1 MRKMSF
7 LLAAILLSSTVGLSS
22 AKAQDFG
29 QYQKM
34 SFIRNGR
41 TLPYRILYPKGYQ
54 KDKKYPLLVFLH
66 GSGERGNDNAAQLLH
81 GGFVFLQDSIRKN
94 YPAIVIFPQC
104 PADSSWSFIEF
115 KFDPALRK
123 NILVGPFQQE
133 PTEPAR
139 WVKELTDSL
148 VGTGVVDE
156 KRIYIEGLSMGG
168 FGVFDMLERYPDYF
182 AAAIPICGGGDTTMA
197 NRFAGKTPVRI
208 FHGGADP
215 IVAVE
220 SSRRYYHAL
229 KRLGADVDYTEYPGV
244 GHNSWDNVFVERDL
258 LHWLFSNKKE

>member
-1 MRKMSF
+1 MRKLS
-7 LLAAILLSSTVGLSS
+7 LLLFAIILLSS
-22 AKAQDFG
+22 ARAQDFS
-29 QYQKM
+29 QYQKKE
-34 SFIRNGR
+34 FVRDGK
-41 TLPYRILYPKGYQ
+41 TLSYRILYPKAYQ
-54 KDKKYPLLVFLH
+54 KDKKYPLLMFLH
-66 GSGERGNDNAAQLLH
+66 GSGERGSDNTAQLLH
-81 GGFVFLQDSIRKN
+81 GGFLFLQDSMRKY

-104 PADSSWSFIEF
+104 PADSSWAYLEF
-115 KFDPALRK
+115 KYDAGLKRG
-123 NILVGPFQQE
+123 ILTGPYRQE

-139 WVKELTDSL
+139 WVKDLMDSL
-148 VGTGVVDE
+148 VDAGVADG

-197 NRFAGKTPVRI
+197 KRFAGKVAVRI

-220 SSRRYYHAL
+220 SSRRYYRVL
-229 KRLGADVDYTEYPGV
+229 KAQGADVEYTEYPGV
-244 GHNSWDNVFVERDL
+244 GHNSWDNVFVEKGL